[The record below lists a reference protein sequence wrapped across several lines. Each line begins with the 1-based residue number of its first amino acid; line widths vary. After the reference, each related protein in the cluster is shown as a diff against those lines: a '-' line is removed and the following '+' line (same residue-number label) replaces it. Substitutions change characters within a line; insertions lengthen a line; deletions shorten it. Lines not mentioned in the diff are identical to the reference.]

1 MSALH
6 YAHFFLLTH
15 CLALTFLQIVLCSTQ
30 ARLLSIL
37 VRSELDLTDSS
48 GIAAAVGLASSP
60 AAVYTNF
67 CQAIC
72 STGGTSGS
80 AWHGLVTML
89 HSSNLGTAA
98 AAAEAI
104 AAIASTTQS
113 HELCSS
119 MAASQAT
126 RALLMLLSK
135 HQDHLGAAGA
145 AAAALHGL
153 GDPWVRPG
161 MHDLLISSY
170 TEQVSSSPVTLGES
184 CIAIMLSSDCL
195 AACRAARLSASVAHG
210 INWSAT
216 VTEGSSGN
224 TGSSNITAGS
234 SLWGESFRAGQHLL
248 QRNRSSF
255 SSGGEEGSPTVAGAR
270 LLRELVIRGC
280 PRGGAEAVAAGRVK
294 DPAPGAGGAR
304 SREDLCLE
312 ALVLVTQKLQSY
324 DVGRSGKETQ
334 VQALIEL
341 LGALIANMSEAR
353 VCGTLPEM
361 FGVAVPLLEALQR
374 KHGVGSNLGSSARE
388 LHEQLTSM
396 GG

>member
-1 MSALH
+1 M
-6 YAHFFLLTH
+6 
-15 CLALTFLQIVLCSTQ
+15 Q
-30 ARLLSIL
+30 ARLLSIMIK
-37 VRSELDLTDSS
+37 SESDLSDSS
-48 GIAAAVGLASSP
+48 GIATAVGLASSP
-60 AAVYTNF
+60 GAVYTNF
-67 CQAIC
+67 CQSVC

-104 AAIASTTQS
+104 ASIGSTSVS
-113 HELCSS
+113 HENCSS

-126 RALLMLLSK
+126 RALMMLLSK

-145 AAAALHGL
+145 AAAALHAL
-153 GDPWVRPG
+153 GDPSVRPG
-161 MHDLLISSY
+161 MHDLLISSF
-170 TEQVSSSPVTLGES
+170 TEQVSSSSVTLGES

-195 AACRAARLSASVAHG
+195 AACRAARLAASVAHG
-210 INWSAT
+210 INWSAA
-216 VTEGSSGN
+216 VTDGCSGN
-224 TGSSNITAGS
+224 TGGSTITAGS

-248 QRNRSSF
+248 QRSRSSS
-255 SSGGEEGSPTVAGAR
+255 SSGGKEGSPTVAGAE
-270 LLRELVIRGC
+270 LLRELVLRGC
-280 PRGGAEAVAAGRVK
+280 PRGGAEAVAAGQVK

-324 DVGRSGKETQ
+324 DVGRSGKESQ
-334 VQALIEL
+334 VQALVEL
-341 LGALIANMSEAR
+341 LSALVGHMSEAR

-361 FGVAVPLLEALQR
+361 FGVVVPLLEVLQR
-374 KHGVGSNLGSSARE
+374 KGGGGSSLRHCARE
-388 LHEQLTSM
+388 LHEQLTAM